1 MSGEIY
7 REQEHDI
14 FREFTE
20 THYAGWVAEL
30 SRTVHS
36 PLWIEDADGVV
47 IVPPEVTDG
56 PAGEH
61 DDATSTAAR
70 YPIQAGDTIYGRVA
84 HPVVDPAADA
94 GAGAGPET
102 VARNLAEQIGRHF
115 VSVIDLDRMTGQL
128 ADSFDEINLL
138 YRFSK
143 ILRPDAS
150 ILTTFRNLMAETA
163 DLLAGRILI
172 LLEARKQH
180 FEWAV
185 AGGAELNP
193 AQEWLIGNRGELE
206 ALFATVAGSSSRDGL
221 PSRIPGGFDS
231 PHGEIKYVIS
241 PVRTGDELT
250 GYVGLFRKDTE
261 IFFETGELRLLECL
275 SEELSS
281 ATTSRHLY
289 QELQDMLFNTVK
301 SLVAAVDAKDEYTRG
316 HSERVY
322 EVAIM
327 LGERIGLD
335 TAELRDL
342 SWAALLHDVG
352 KIAIGRDILNKPSRL
367 SNDEFAVIKTHP
379 DRGVRVL
386 EPIPQLQHI
395 LPAIRHHHERF
406 DGHGYPQGLKGMEIP
421 LASRIL
427 AVADTFDA
435 MASSRAYR
443 PAQDLEVV
451 LAEIRRC
458 SGSQFDPEM
467 VTAFLELAE
476 EGALDEIVERQGRA
490 HEAA

>member
-7 REQEHDI
+7 REQEAGVFGDFI
-14 FREFTE
+14 EA
-20 THYAGWVAEL
+20 HYAEWLAEL
-30 SRTVHS
+30 SRTTRS
-36 PLWIEDADGVV
+36 PLWIVDPKGQVILAAGPDTTPGAVDADQ
-47 IVPPEVTDG
+47 ERADG
-56 PAGEH
+56 HNQVGF
-61 DDATSTAAR
+61 
-70 YPIQAGDTIYGRVA
+70 PIQAGDSVYGQ
-84 HPVVDPAADA
+84 VVCRSGDG
-94 GAGAGPET
+94 GAEIL
-102 VARNLAEQIGRHF
+102 ARNLAEQIGRHF
-115 VSVIDLDRMTGQL
+115 VTVIDLDHMTGQL

-163 DLLAGRILI
+163 DLLAGR
-172 LLEARKQH
+172 LLVLLDTGKQH

-185 AGGAELNP
+185 AEGDELCP
-193 AQEWLIGNRGELE
+193 AQEWLIENRGKLE
-206 ALFATVAGSSSRDGL
+206 ALFDQVGASGNPGSPAT
-221 PSRIPGGFDS
+221 RIPGELDS
-231 PHGEIKYVIS
+231 PHGDIKFVLS

-261 IFFETGELRLLECL
+261 VFFETGELRLLECL
-275 SEELSS
+275 SEELSN

-335 TAELRDL
+335 TSDLRDL

-352 KIAIGRDILNKPSRL
+352 KIAIGREILNKPSRL
-367 SNDEFAVIKTHP
+367 SDEEFAVIKTHP

-406 DGHGYPQGLKGMEIP
+406 DGHGYPLGLKGMEIP

-451 LAEIRRC
+451 LNEIRRC
-458 SGSQFDPEM
+458 SGSQFDPDM

-476 EGALDEIVERQGRA
+476 EGALDEVVERQSRA
-490 HEAA
+490 HKAA